1 MRRRLLFG
9 GKGWEAPPPP
19 GGVVTFKPNGFA
31 YDVTY
36 SNNGETK
43 TITVPDAIIK
53 TVTLDSYDKNI
64 VITDIKFKKPTNQ
77 NVELKFNCM
86 YYTVHRTET
95 VRNFPY
101 KGDTDIYGAGATVE
115 VEADMTYTFGLI
127 SDNPEQVTVSVQS
140 DGGTKNVNLTRN
152 TPIVTTVET
161 KAIV

>member
-53 TVTLDSYDKNI
+53 TVTLDSYDSDI

-86 YYTVHRTET
+86 HYTVHRTET

-115 VEADMTYTFGLI
+115 VEANIAYTFGII
-127 SDNPEQVTVSVQS
+127 SDNPEQTMAVVRTDEGFKSVSL
-140 DGGTKNVNLTRN
+140 TKN
-152 TPIVTTVET
+152 TPLVTTVET
-161 KAIV
+161 KAII